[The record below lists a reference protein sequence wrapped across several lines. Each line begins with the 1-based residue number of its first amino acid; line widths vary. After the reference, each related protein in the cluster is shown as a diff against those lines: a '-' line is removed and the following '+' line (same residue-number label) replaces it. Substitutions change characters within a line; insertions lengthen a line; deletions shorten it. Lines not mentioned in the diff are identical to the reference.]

1 MLELH
6 QQLGEDGQMSLRLVL
21 QHLQQLLQLLDL
33 LRMVQVPTP
42 ETLNEFILDNI
53 SKPVECQKWGLGQ
66 TQEGLA
72 SLL

>member
-33 LRMVQVPTP
+33 SRMVQVPTP
-42 ETLNEFILDNI
+42 ETLSI
-53 SKPVECQKWGLGQ
+53 
-66 TQEGLA
+66 
-72 SLL
+72 

>member
-42 ETLNEFILDNI
+42 ETLSI
-53 SKPVECQKWGLGQ
+53 
-66 TQEGLA
+66 
-72 SLL
+72 